1 MPTYT
6 HNNVAAA
13 IATMSDTKMGEQNIQ
28 LNDMD
33 ALTRVMSEAEND
45 VRDELIRQGMNY
57 EEAKQIVE
65 RAASVSSAPTDISND
80 LAQSA
85 MSNKGAPLPTANN
98 DDQVTNMP
106 ESQQVEIVEASA
118 NAAGNTGGQ
127 AVTTAKAAKEQSDN
141 SGASGTP
148 GSGAEAPTPVVSNAP
163 RIAKRKTHAYT
174 IENKKASKIFGLDD
188 SDPLF
193 SFDLPYI
200 NWAEEHPGIP
210 ALDRNYNM
218 DPSALLTVLYA
229 ILDRKSLAIVGPHGA
244 GKTKMIEQIGARLNL
259 PVTVIPMDGQ
269 MTRGT
274 LFGMEK
280 IRATTTGP
288 ESYFQYGVL
297 PNAMM
302 EPGIIVFDELVR
314 SDPSVQYACHS
325 VYEQLGL
332 RLLEHDGELIPMH
345 PLNRV
350 MGTANTKGRGSDDG
364 MYLGA
369 MEMSEATRDRF
380 SLWIDIDY
388 QSVQDDTRVIKAKTK
403 LKAADATIIAR
414 LADNIRGSYKQGNLS
429 QTCSMRQML
438 EVANMM
444 ARIAPNL
451 DDTEKPKAL
460 RYAIEQVIMG
470 RASEADRGA
479 IETQLKTLLPA
490 AYNGDPL
497 I

>member
-1 MPTYT
+1 MTSYT
-6 HNNVAAA
+6 HNIVAGA
-13 IATMSDTKMGEQNIQ
+13 IATMSDTKMSEQNIQ

-33 ALTRVMSEAEND
+33 ALTRVMGEAE
-45 VRDELIRQGMNY
+45 VEIRDELIRQGMNY
-57 EEAKQIVE
+57 EEAKQLVE
-65 RAASVSSAPTDISND
+65 RAASVSSTPNDASNA
-80 LAQSA
+80 LAQA
-85 MSNKGAPLPTANN
+85 AIGNKGAPLPTATN
-98 DDQVTNMP
+98 DDQVEDVPQDQQETVLETQ
-106 ESQQVEIVEASA
+106 ESVNSETASKD
-118 NAAGNTGGQ
+118 G
-127 AVTTAKAAKEQSDN
+127 TA
-141 SGASGTP
+141 P
-148 GSGAEAPTPVVSNAP
+148 
-163 RIAKRKTHAYT
+163 KTQT
-174 IENKKASKIFGLDD
+174 KKASKPAETAEQGDEPVLSATPRISKRKTRTYTIEQKKASGIFGLDD

-193 SFDLPYI
+193 AFDVPYI
-200 NWAEEHPGIP
+200 NWNEEHPGIP

-218 DPSALLTVLYA
+218 DPSALLTTL
-229 ILDRKSLAIVGPHGA
+229 ISIINRKSLAVVGPHGA

-280 IRATTTGP
+280 IRATSTGP

-302 EPGIIVFDELVR
+302 EPGIIVFDEFDR
-314 SDPSVQYACHS
+314 ADPSVQYACHS

-369 MEMSEATRDRF
+369 VEMSEATRDRF
-380 SLWIDIDY
+380 TLWIELDY
-388 QSVQDDTRVIKAKTK
+388 QSVQDDTRVIKAKTG
-403 LKAADATIIAR
+403 LKAGDATIIAR
-414 LADNIRGSYKQGNLS
+414 LSENIRSAYKLGNLS

-438 EVANMM
+438 ESAELM
-444 ARIAPNL
+444 ALISKNL
-451 DDTEKPKAL
+451 DAAEKPKAL
-460 RYAIEQVIMG
+460 RYAIEQVIIG
-470 RASEADRGA
+470 RASATDGGA

-490 AYNGDPL
+490 AYKGDPL

>member
-1 MPTYT
+1 MTSYT
-6 HNNVAAA
+6 HSNVAAA
-13 IATMSDTKMGEQNIQ
+13 IATMSDTKMSEQNIQ

-33 ALTRVMSEAEND
+33 ALTRVMSEAETE

-57 EEAKQIVE
+57 EEAKQLVE
-65 RAASVSSAPTDISND
+65 RAASVSSTPNDVSNG
-80 LAQSA
+80 LAQA
-85 MSNKGAPLPTANN
+85 AIANKGAPLPTANN
-98 DDQVTNMP
+98 DDELVEVPDDQQEIVIETQSDSSAAAAPAAVSAPSAAAPQPAAAMAAAPAAMP
-106 ESQQVEIVEASA
+106 E
-118 NAAGNTGGQ
+118 AAG
-127 AVTTAKAAKEQSDN
+127 V
-141 SGASGTP
+141 
-148 GSGAEAPTPVVSNAP
+148 PVVSAAP
-163 RIAKRKTHAYT
+163 RVAKRKTHSYT
-174 IENKKASKIFGLDD
+174 IEKKKASAVFGLDD

-193 SFDLPYI
+193 AFDLPFI
-200 NWAEEHPGIP
+200 NWDGEHPGIP

-218 DPSALLTVLYA
+218 DPSALLTVLIA
-229 ILDRKSLAIVGPHGA
+229 ITNRKSLAVVGPHGA

-280 IRATTTGP
+280 IRATSTGP

-302 EPGIIVFDELVR
+302 EPGIIVFDEFDR
-314 SDPSVQYACHS
+314 ADPSVQYACHS

-345 PLNRV
+345 PMNRV

-369 MEMSEATRDRF
+369 VEMSEATRDRF
-380 SLWIDIDY
+380 TLWIDLDY
-388 QSVQDDTRVIKAKTK
+388 QSVQDDTRVIKAKTG
-403 LKAADATIIAR
+403 LKAGDATIIAR
-414 LADNIRGSYKQGNLS
+414 LADNIRSAFKMGNLS
-429 QTCSMRQML
+429 QSCSMRQML
-438 EVANMM
+438 ESAELMAIISANL
-444 ARIAPNL
+444 ADA
-451 DDTEKPKAL
+451 EKPKAL
-460 RYAIEQVIMG
+460 RYAIEQVIIG
-470 RASEADRGA
+470 RASAADRGA
-479 IETQLKTLLPA
+479 IETQLQTLLPA